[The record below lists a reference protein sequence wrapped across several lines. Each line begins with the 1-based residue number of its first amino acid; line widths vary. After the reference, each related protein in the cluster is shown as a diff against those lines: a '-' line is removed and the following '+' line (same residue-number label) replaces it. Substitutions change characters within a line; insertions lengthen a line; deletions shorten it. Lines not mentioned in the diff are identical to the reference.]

1 MNDRFRLWDS
11 CIKARGFEQGFL
23 VWVAQFGFST
33 PVALPD
39 VSWMLGVLS
48 VLEAQTQALARRTAS
63 DKSGHFMGVLED
75 SWAAGGSLPFRL
87 MRESQAPEVLELQM
101 KVTVK
106 LAPQKWLPC
115 GKAWLKLL
123 NAEDF
128 RPGDEL
134 VGDCCLQVVAVQAP
148 YISVSQ
154 AISRRTA
161 ASLSKSWIEAD
172 PSVWSQH
179 VFDQWNVFWQ
189 RDAET
194 AMPPGSQA
202 YVDMVPQVPSA
213 PLVPLD
219 FPLWTRVLK
228 SSKPTSMRGVDGW
241 SFAELRLVPQGFVEV
256 LLQLFHW
263 CERTC
268 SWPRVFQTWLVV
280 LLRKVPTGIVSWGSV
295 RPISVAATLYRMWS
309 KMRTTQLMAHAR
321 TLATSTVR
329 PCLATRSI
337 WGMQVEIIAEYLANS
352 ITPCGLVL
360 DLIKAF
366 NVVCRPFLKALM
378 LRLGFQPTIVDAW
391 FSCLEGLSRQALVA
405 GAVYGTSKATTGIPE
420 GDPISVVG
428 MFALCCLF
436 REVVS
441 SHDPT
446 GFPFSYADNWEVV
459 TGDVSKLVCMLRAL
473 DDMSRICLLPVAP
486 SKCWTWAFDSGVRK
500 QLSSCTL
507 SGQAVP
513 VRLTGCC
520 LGADMAYS
528 YRKAAATR
536 NDRVASGHRRLLRL
550 RGIPTSRFRKCR
562 LILGGVFPHA
572 LHACEASWLPPTLLA
587 RLRSK
592 VVKSLKLDG
601 SGVNPFL
608 ACSVAAPKT
617 VDPEWAALSSR
628 IRLFRSLWKDFP
640 EYRSMLIAR
649 LVEPGR
655 RYRTPTD
662 HLVRVLRGWGWECVE
677 GATFQDAVGRRSL
690 VTSSLSHVM
699 ALLSWHWGSVIRD
712 AVQHRKGLEQI
723 GVVHVEGSRPSRGLL
738 PSERGLLSQL
748 VSGRHFTKDARSH
761 FVELVPLAMNS
772 VRIASRYVTVGNTVS
787 LTVPPLLGCVPTTQR
802 SFVGPH
808 GLRCCMGC
816 GLFPMGS
823 LSGKPLWTQLLG
835 HVRSETNG
843 PPRNVF
849 SRMVLASFLRYRT
862 FGLRLLRL
870 LLLLLLG
877 HLPWFGRLCCQHRTR
892 RFKGRR
898 FWLALLPLV
907 LQDTRWLF
915 LTPCILS
922 KLPAVCNMLT
932 SLAVFLS
939 YPQTMLMSGST
950 SWTACKAVRV
960 QNTCGLKLTV
970 MFQACKVWNK

>member
-1 MNDRFRLWDS
+1 MLECLHGPALLVGDWNAPAGSFEPIRLLQEQFGYRDVAALCAEREGIVPPPTCKGATRHSFIFASPDTIRFVRSCWVGAHFDLDTHSVLFAQFAFPKGNPAVLKWIAPASLDTADVDVEAASENTQGITETLFECVADSLEKDDLDTAIAVWSECVETHLLAHASPSLPVKRYKGRCQRSEPRSVRLAPPRLKGGRPTDFSPSVYVATVQVRQWTKQVRRLRCLHRACVAIVEGRGRSGLLNDRFRLWDS
-11 CIKARGFEQGFL
+11 CIRARGFEQGFL

-48 VLEAQTQALARRTAS
+48 VLEDQTQALARRTAS

-101 KVTVK
+101 KVMVK

-202 YVDMVPQVPSA
+202 YVDMVPQVPAA

-241 SFAELRLVPQGFVEV
+241 SFAELRLIPQGFVEV

-405 GAVYGTSKATTGIPE
+405 GAVY
-420 GDPISVVG
+420 
-428 MFALCCLF
+428 
-436 REVVS
+436 
-441 SHDPT
+441 
-446 GFPFSYADNWEVV
+446 
-459 TGDVSKLVCMLRAL
+459 
-473 DDMSRICLLPVAP
+473 
-486 SKCWTWAFDSGVRK
+486 
-500 QLSSCTL
+500 
-507 SGQAVP
+507 
-513 VRLTGCC
+513 
-520 LGADMAYS
+520 
-528 YRKAAATR
+528 
-536 NDRVASGHRRLLRL
+536 
-550 RGIPTSRFRKCR
+550 
-562 LILGGVFPHA
+562 
-572 LHACEASWLPPTLLA
+572 
-587 RLRSK
+587 
-592 VVKSLKLDG
+592 
-601 SGVNPFL
+601 
-608 ACSVAAPKT
+608 
-617 VDPEWAALSSR
+617 
-628 IRLFRSLWKDFP
+628 
-640 EYRSMLIAR
+640 
-649 LVEPGR
+649 
-655 RYRTPTD
+655 
-662 HLVRVLRGWGWECVE
+662 
-677 GATFQDAVGRRSL
+677 
-690 VTSSLSHVM
+690 
-699 ALLSWHWGSVIRD
+699 
-712 AVQHRKGLEQI
+712 
-723 GVVHVEGSRPSRGLL
+723 
-738 PSERGLLSQL
+738 
-748 VSGRHFTKDARSH
+748 
-761 FVELVPLAMNS
+761 
-772 VRIASRYVTVGNTVS
+772 
-787 LTVPPLLGCVPTTQR
+787 TVPPRPPLVFLKETYQRRWDVCSLL
-802 SFVGPH
+802 
-808 GLRCCMGC
+808 
-816 GLFPMGS
+816 S
-823 LSGKPLWTQLLG
+823 LS
-835 HVRSETNG
+835 
-843 PPRNVF
+843 
-849 SRMVLASFLRYRT
+849 
-862 FGLRLLRL
+862 
-870 LLLLLLG
+870 
-877 HLPWFGRLCCQHRTR
+877 
-892 RFKGRR
+892 
-898 FWLALLPLV
+898 
-907 LQDTRWLF
+907 
-915 LTPCILS
+915 
-922 KLPAVCNMLT
+922 
-932 SLAVFLS
+932 
-939 YPQTMLMSGST
+939 
-950 SWTACKAVRV
+950 
-960 QNTCGLKLTV
+960 
-970 MFQACKVWNK
+970 